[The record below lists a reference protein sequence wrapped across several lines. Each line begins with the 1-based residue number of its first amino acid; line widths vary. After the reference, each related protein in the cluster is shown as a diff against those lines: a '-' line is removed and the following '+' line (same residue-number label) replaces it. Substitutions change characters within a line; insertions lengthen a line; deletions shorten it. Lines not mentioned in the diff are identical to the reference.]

1 MLERNCTLHSLLTH
15 HHWRS
20 TVLSKHIIHISS
32 FGMHLLI
39 NFKFV
44 LLTLLFFF
52 LVAMPQQSPVRCL
65 CHMCVKCLGKH
76 QSPPSL
82 GLALPWGTCWWWPWG
97 GCRLLVPNA
106 DVLHHIWV
114 MSPCL
119 ECAQEAYCFILPF
132 LVKWVVAALLT
143 SVLVR
148 LFSRL
153 RGQADCTHISI
164 LARACSLLHEW
175 WQCMVCKAPISK
187 QILVTM
193 QELIGRC
200 RTPDKFPTVTR

>member
-1 MLERNCTLHSLLTH
+1 MTGNAFAD
-15 HHWRS
+15 
-20 TVLSKHIIHISS
+20 KQFI
-32 FGMHLLI
+32 
-39 NFKFV
+39 
-44 LLTLLFFF
+44 LLTLPFFFF
-52 LVAMPQQSPVRCL
+52 LLL
-65 CHMCVKCLGKH
+65 CHNKH
-76 QSPPSL
+76 LKVFVSYVCWLPESPSSL

-106 DVLHHIWV
+106 DVLHDIWV
-114 MSPCL
+114 ISPCL
-119 ECAQEAYCFILPF
+119 ECAQEVYCFILPF

-153 RGQADCTHISI
+153 RCQADCTHISI
-164 LARACSLLHEW
+164 LARVCSLLHEW

-200 RTPDKFPTVTR
+200 RTPDKFPIVTR